1 MTFITGL
8 FLKKV
13 SESVGNSK
21 PENDLRKAK
30 LKEKVIQNIHFL
42 IFYPP

>member
-21 PENDLRKAK
+21 PENDWKMSK
-30 LKEKVIQNIHFL
+30 KFEF
-42 IFYPP
+42 IFKKYQHHKKTDK